1 MSGHSLLGG
10 SNAHRWLNCPPSARL
25 ESTIKDKGSN
35 AAAEGSAAHA
45 LADYKLHAALG
56 LKAHRPM
63 SKYDC
68 EEMEGYTDDY
78 VAFVLEQIQKAGADP
93 VVHIEQRVDFS
104 SYVPDGFGTADCII
118 IADGTLHVVDFKYG
132 RGHLVE
138 PEDNPQLKLY
148 ALGALETFD
157 QLYDISAVSMS
168 IVQPRRENVS
178 TWTVFKESLYTWAE
192 EVLKPAAE
200 KAFKGD
206 GEFCAGDHCLFCR
219 AAVNCRTRAEANLRL
234 VKYEFSLPPVLSDE
248 EIGDILPKLDAL
260 VSWAKDLQQ
269 YALEGAVNQG
279 KSWAGLKLVAGRS
292 MRRYADPQKITET
305 LLDAG
310 YRDGFYRREL
320 LPITEMERFLGKK
333 RFTELLAGLI
343 IKPDGKPS
351 LVPINDKRPPIST
364 TTAMQDFAAYEGV
377 SE

>member
-10 SNAHRWLNCPPSARL
+10 SNAHRWLSCPPSARL
-25 ESTIKDKGSN
+25 ESTIKDKSSN

-45 LADYKLHAALG
+45 LADYKLHTALG
-56 LKAHRPM
+56 WKSHRPI

-68 EEMEGYTDDY
+68 EEMEGFTDDY
-78 VAFVLEQIQKAGADP
+78 VAFILEQIQKAGADP

-104 SYVPDGFGTADCII
+104 RYVPDGFGTADCII
-118 IADGTLHVVDFKYG
+118 IADGTLHIVDFKYG

-157 QLYDISAVSMS
+157 QLYEINAVSMS
-168 IVQPRRENVS
+168 IFQPRRENVS
-178 TWTVFKESLYTWAE
+178 TWTVFKESLYNWAE

-234 VKYEFSLPPVLSDE
+234 TKYEFNLPPVLSDE

-260 VSWAKDLQQ
+260 IAWAKDLQQ

-279 KSWAGLKLVAGRS
+279 KCWAGLKLVAGRS
-292 MRRYADPQKITET
+292 IRKYTDPTKVIDA
-305 LLDAG
+305 LLDAN
-310 YRDGFYRREL
+310 YDLESITHREL
-320 LPITEMERFLGKK
+320 MNITELERVIGKK
-333 RFTELLAGLI
+333 TFAELLAPYI
-343 IKPDGKPS
+343 IKPEGKPA
-351 LVPINDKRPPIST
+351 LVPIYDKRSPIST
-364 TTAMQDFAAYEGV
+364 STAIEDFAD
-377 SE
+377 

>member
-1 MSGHSLLGG
+1 
-10 SNAHRWLNCPPSARL
+10 L

-45 LADYKLHAALG
+45 LADYKLHTALG
-56 LKAHRPM
+56 WKTPRPF

-78 VAFVLEQIQKAGADP
+78 VAFVLEQMNKAGHDP
-93 VVHIEQRVDFS
+93 VIHIEQRVDFS
-104 SYVPDGFGTADCII
+104 RYVPEGFGTADCII
-118 IADGTLHVVDFKYG
+118 IADGTLHIVDFKYG

-138 PEDNPQLKLY
+138 AEDNPQLKLY
-148 ALGALETFD
+148 ALGALEAFD
-157 QLYDISAVSMS
+157 MLYDISSVSMS
-168 IVQPRRENVS
+168 IFQPRREYVS
-178 TWTVFKESLYTWAE
+178 TWTVFKESLYNWAE

-200 KAFKGD
+200 KAFKGE
-206 GEFCAGDHCLFCR
+206 GEYCAGDHCLFCR

-292 MRRYADPQKITET
+292 MHRYADPQKITET

-310 YRDGFYRREL
+310 YREGFYRREL

-351 LVPINDKRPPIST
+351 LVSINDKRPPIST